1 MKKLRKVFL
10 FSIICSIAI
19 ADTNNLEILQ
29 KDKKELRELEKQSIE
44 TNYETLKNDWIGTI
58 DISSSVNRNH
68 SFDKDKSD
76 DGRYGKTARIGFTQS
91 IFESGGIMLTIQYAK
106 DKLKYDLLSWQ
117 NQNQQLLQTIYTTL
131 LDIKKLKLQIAQSKY
146 RLENKDIELIIKKI
160 QYEAGKTDI
169 IELNNA
175 VMSKNNQF
183 KENISLENTLKEK
196 EYELS
201 KYTDLKSD
209 EIEIIDFDVVSKD
222 DFINNNIDIL
232 QEDSKID
239 MMNTNYKKVKTN
251 YLPKVSLSSNASYSS
266 SDSEFNKMARNTNKD
281 DAQSTA
287 SLTLSMPLFDYNR
300 SNKIQEAKIDYLK
313 QKIQVNDLKN
323 EVAFDYE
330 QTLNQIDTYEK
341 HIKTIEE
348 NIRLYDDLIS
358 ANQIS
363 NDAGMTSEYDLDILK
378 NTKLINEYDMV
389 INDINIKLQYAKLYF
404 KIKG

>member
-1 MKKLRKVFL
+1 MHKIFL
-10 FSIICSIAI
+10 FSIFCSIAL
-19 ADTNNLEILQ
+19 ANTNNLDILQ
-29 KDKKELRELEKQSIE
+29 KDKKELRELEKESIQ
-44 TNYETLKNDWIGTI
+44 TDYDILKNDWIGTI

-68 SFDKDKSD
+68 NFDKDRTD
-76 DGRYGKTARIGFTQS
+76 DSRYGKSARIGFSQD
-91 IFESGGIMLTIQYAK
+91 IFRSGGILLSIDYAK
-106 DKLKYDLLSWQ
+106 DKLKYDLLSWE
-117 NQNQQLLQTIYTTL
+117 NQNQQILQTIYTTL

-146 RLENKDIELIIKKI
+146 RLENRDIELIIKKI

-175 VMSKNNQF
+175 VMLKNNQY
-183 KENISLENTLKEK
+183 KENISLENSLKEK

-201 KYTDLKSD
+201 KYTELKYD
-209 EIEIIDFDVVSKD
+209 EIEILDFSEVSKD
-222 DFINNNIDIL
+222 DFINNNLDIL
-232 QEDSKID
+232 QEDSKVD
-239 MMNTNYKKVKTN
+239 MLNTNYKKTKTN
-251 YLPKVSLSSNASYSS
+251 YLPKVSLSTNANYNS
-266 SDSEFNKMARNTNKD
+266 SDSDFSRMSRDTRKD
-281 DAQSTA
+281 DAQSTT

-300 SNKIQEAKIDYLK
+300 SNKIQLAKIDYLK

-323 EVAFDYE
+323 EVAYDYE
-330 QTLNQIDTYEK
+330 QILNQIDTYEK

-363 NDAGMTSEYDLDILK
+363 NDAGMTSEFDLDILK
-378 NTKLINEYDMV
+378 NTKLINEYDMI